1 MAIKTFQD
9 LRLCLQAD
17 IKNNHEIYG
26 KNIFVEYLKGNLKVY
41 YKFKFLIYL
50 RFMEY
55 CTNNQLNAF
64 GKLRYLVFKRIF
76 QKLQIKTQ
84 LFISPNV
91 CAKGLNIE
99 HLGYIWIDASSKL
112 GRNNVLLPR
121 VLFGKKSP
129 KAAAKNSCNNLIVTG
144 DNVYIGTGSTILGPV
159 AIGNNVVIAAGSV
172 VTSNIPDNSI
182 CAGVPAKVIR
192 SIGKDELLSFFPH
205 LGR

>member
-9 LRLCLQAD
+9 LRSCLQAD
-17 IKNNHEIYG
+17 LKNNHEIYG

-50 RFMEY
+50 RVMEF
-55 CTNNQLNAF
+55 CANNQRNIF
-64 GKLRYLVFKRIF
+64 GKLRYLFFKRIF
-76 QKLQIKTQ
+76 QRLQIKTQ

-91 CAKGLNIE
+91 CAEGLNIE
-99 HLGYIWIDASSKL
+99 HLGYIWIDASSNL

-129 KAAAKNSCNNLIVTG
+129 QAVKKDACNNLIVTG

-159 AIGNNVVIAAGSV
+159 EIGNNVVIAAGSV

-192 SIGKDELLSFFPH
+192 SIGKDELIPFFPY